1 MIGLLVGIKALRKQQ
16 YSLSSPG
23 NILPIISI
31 DQHIEI
37 SHAPLPIDTSLWQNR
52 DRDQPILKFN
62 ATAVR
67 MPRQYDPSN
76 PNRQLIHWYV
86 LSKFDVDQRLNWPS
100 GRRGGGAYEES
111 DEERSTSFDTRKNED
126 SNPVVEIQMISK
138 PFFVSS
144 KAPYYWETPIIKK
157 YTTTD
162 YNGAG
167 SGCLTWTTA
176 LIELLEN
183 EGVIAVGSK
192 ISFLKK
198 VDEVRTDTK
207 YWVPLEPGA
216 EFYN

>member
-1 MIGLLVGIKALRKQQ
+1 M
-16 YSLSSPG
+16 
-23 NILPIISI
+23 
-31 DQHIEI
+31 H
-37 SHAPLPIDTSLWQNR
+37 
-52 DRDQPILKFN
+52 
-62 ATAVR
+62 
-67 MPRQYDPSN
+67 
-76 PNRQLIHWYV
+76 
-86 LSKFDVDQRLNWPS
+86 
-100 GRRGGGAYEES
+100 
-111 DEERSTSFDTRKNED
+111 FDTRKNED

-162 YNGAG
+162 VYNLLVAKKFNHYQYNGAG

>member
-1 MIGLLVGIKALRKQQ
+1 
-16 YSLSSPG
+16 
-23 NILPIISI
+23 
-31 DQHIEI
+31 
-37 SHAPLPIDTSLWQNR
+37 
-52 DRDQPILKFN
+52 
-62 ATAVR
+62 
-67 MPRQYDPSN
+67 
-76 PNRQLIHWYV
+76 
-86 LSKFDVDQRLNWPS
+86 
-100 GRRGGGAYEES
+100 
-111 DEERSTSFDTRKNED
+111 
-126 SNPVVEIQMISK
+126 MISK

-162 YNGAG
+162 VYNLLVAKKFNHYQYNGAG